1 MAESKA
7 GSGARR
13 SSGTRKPASSS
24 RSNATKSRSG
34 KSAATRS
41 GASATRSASGTKRRS
56 SGSNGAKR
64 SQSRSTAKRKP
75 SSSSRSASS
84 NGRASTSRTT
94 SQNGVV
100 ATVKQ
105 AASKS
110 KGPAVALGA
119 AAAGLAGGLVL
130 KSRSRRKTV
139 LGVTVPRSLP
149 DVDPKAIAKSVGHAS
164 KRFAKTS
171 KNVSKEL
178 DRAGDQAERIG
189 KILG

>member
-1 MAESKA
+1 MADSKA

-24 RSNATKSRSG
+24 RSNATKSRS
-34 KSAATRS
+34 
-41 GASATRSASGTKRRS
+41 ASGTKRSS

-75 SSSSRSASS
+75 SSSSRNASS

-130 KSRSRRKTV
+130 KSRSRRRTV
-139 LGVTVPRSLP
+139 LGVAVPRSLP